1 MFMLMIGIINSSL
14 EWDEEIYLYL
24 ICIFQ
29 LSQYCGLS
37 RSIFNRLNESRS
49 GLETVQ
55 LEA

>member
-37 RSIFNRLNESRS
+37 RSIFNRLNKSRS